1 MIKSMTGFAS
11 MSVDGAVAKVA
22 VTVRTVNHR
31 FLDLHLRTP
40 QTLAASESRLRSLV
54 QSKLARGRVEVSV
67 TVEAHRPTRVD
78 VHVNEPLIAQL
89 SAAIDDARAHGLV
102 EGPITPG
109 DVLRFPQVVSLDEAA
124 RDPDE
129 EEALAEAAAAAVSD
143 AVDAV
148 DTMRA
153 TEGRHLRA
161 DLDARLVALATLVE
175 RAEASAMRGATG
187 LGERLTARV
196 QELTANLPVDGTA
209 VAQEVVKFVAR
220 SDITEELVRLRS
232 HVDHWRT
239 LSDGAGPC
247 GRKLDF
253 LLQEMNR
260 EINTFGAKAE
270 GPEVSEIVIEAK
282 AELERMREQV
292 QNVE

>member
-1 MIKSMTGFAS
+1 
-11 MSVDGAVAKVA
+11 MSVDAAVATVA

-67 TVEAHRPTRVD
+67 TVEAHRPARVD
-78 VHVNEPLIAQL
+78 VHVNEALIAQL

-102 EGPITPG
+102 DGPLTPG

-143 AVDAV
+143 AVDVV

-161 DLDARLVALATLVE
+161 DLDARLEALATLVE

-187 LGERLTARV
+187 LAERLTERL

-220 SDITEELVRLRS
+220 SDITEELVRLRG

-239 LSDGAGPC
+239 LSDGRGPC

-270 GPEVSEIVIEAK
+270 ASRYP
-282 AELERMREQV
+282 R
-292 QNVE
+292 